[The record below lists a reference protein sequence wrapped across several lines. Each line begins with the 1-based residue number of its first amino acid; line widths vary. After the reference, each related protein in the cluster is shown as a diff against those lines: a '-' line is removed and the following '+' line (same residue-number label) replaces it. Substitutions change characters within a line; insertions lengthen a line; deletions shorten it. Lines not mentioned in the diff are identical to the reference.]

1 MKLLSHIA
9 RILPV
14 CVSTFLL
21 AMSAQAASDQDVV
34 QAKWKPAEIRYSYTG
49 FTTGY
54 DCLAFQSKMKSILR
68 TLGAHPQTKVL
79 ATGCPIGRV
88 SRNFFV
94 TITTAMPMAADQA
107 DTSSADKSRQELLD
121 KLGVKNDLS
130 GQFPAAWKRVD
141 LSEDRRLD
149 LEPGDCE
156 LMDGLKRE
164 LLPKLGIKIVEDRV
178 VCTPR
183 QVSIDTPKLV
193 VEALMP
199 LQSAD
204 TAGTKTLQ

>member
-1 MKLLSHIA
+1 MVSASA
-9 RILPV
+9 RRTLVLCIG
-14 CVSTFLL
+14 TFLL
-21 AMSAQAASDQDVV
+21 TSFAHANDSQAPV
-34 QAKWKPAEIRYSYTG
+34 QAQWNPVEIKYSYTG

-54 DCLAFQSKMKSILR
+54 DCLAFQSKMKAILR

-79 ATGCPIGRV
+79 ATGCPISRV

-94 TITTAMPMAADQA
+94 TITTATPVTAEHA
-107 DTSSADKSRQELLD
+107 DTSSQDKSRQELLD
-121 KLGVKNDLS
+121 KLGVKNDLNEE
-130 GQFPAAWKRVD
+130 FPAAWKRVD

-149 LEPGDCE
+149 LKPGDCE

-164 LLPKLGIKIVEDRV
+164 LLPKLGVKIVEDRV

-193 VEALMP
+193 VEALVP
-199 LQSAD
+199 VRSAD
-204 TAGTKTLQ
+204 TAGKETLH